1 MRFMGSVNSD
11 PLQQPDGIARGHIEP
26 RQGLHRHASFL
37 SLLVLGAVLAAGLS
51 GWLGEKRALLVVDNA
66 TGRFE
71 ILAPTIARNGNII
84 ETRIRVEARKRIGQL
99 VIGFEPDLWREIT
112 TNSTVPTAA
121 DESYADGLL
130 RFSFAKLEA
139 GEAFEWQIAQQI
151 NPSLNGIN
159 RGRVVFLDAK
169 KPLAEVA
176 LALKVLP

>member
-1 MRFMGSVNSD
+1 MQDMGKEGSEA
-11 PLQQPDGIARGHIEP
+11 LQRPDGIERGNVEP
-26 RQGLHRHASFL
+26 RPGLHRHASHL

-51 GWLGEKRALLVVDNA
+51 GWLGEKRVALTVDNA
-66 TGRFE
+66 AGRFE
-71 ILAPTIARNGNII
+71 ILAPAIARNGNII

-99 VIGFEPDLWREIT
+99 VIAFEPGLWREIT

-121 DESYADGLL
+121 DEGFADGLL
-130 RFSFAKLEA
+130 RFSFDKLEA

-176 LALKVLP
+176 IAIKVLP